1 MKKVLLL
8 LLTAIL
14 ALGVAAC
21 GDDLDEGGGSNSSE
35 QDTAADAEDGAQPP
49 VVVGSANF
57 PENVVLAEIY
67 AAALTAKDIE
77 TETKLN
83 IGSREAIFPAL
94 EQGDLS
100 VLPEYSGALLS
111 YLTKAKS
118 DAKEI
123 GAQVTDIKANLPD
136 SLTVLTPSAAEDK
149 DTITCN
155 KETVDKY
162 GLTSIEDLAK
172 VGNEIT
178 IGGPPEFAKRE
189 GFGIKALKRVYGAEF
204 KKFQPLDV
212 AGPLTVAALK
222 DNKVQCANLF
232 STQSAIPA
240 NGFVTLEDPKGLVEA
255 EAVLPLIDKDA
266 ATPEVT
272 AALDAVSAKLTT
284 DNLKELV
291 KRVEVDKDDAE
302 TVAADFIDEQG
313 LGSQ

>member
-1 MKKVLLL
+1 MKKVLWLL
-8 LLTAIL
+8 LAAVL

-21 GDDLDEGGGSNSSE
+21 GDDLDESNDSGGSGSTTSE
-35 QDTAADAEDGAQPP
+35 SESGGDKPAIT
-49 VVVGSANF
+49 VGSANF

-67 AAALTAKDIE
+67 AGALGAKDFDVSK
-77 TETKLN
+77 KLN
-83 IGSREAIFPAL
+83 IGSREALFPAM
-94 EQGDLS
+94 EKGEIT
-100 VLPEYSGALLS
+100 VLPEYTGALLS
-111 YLTKAKS
+111 YLTEAKS
-118 DAKEI
+118 DAKETSE
-123 GAQVTDIKANLPD
+123 QVEAIKAELPA
-136 SLTVLTPSAAEDK
+136 SLTLLEPSAAEDK

-172 VGNEIT
+172 VGDQIT

-240 NGFVTLEDPKGLVEA
+240 NGFVTLEDPKGLVES
-255 EAVLPLIDKDA
+255 EAVIPLIAKDA

-272 AALDAVSAKLTT
+272 ETLNAVSAALNT

-302 TVAADFIDEQG
+302 AVAEDFLSEQG
-313 LGSQ
+313 LN

>member
-1 MKKVLLL
+1 MKKVLWLL
-8 LLTAIL
+8 LAALL

-21 GDDLDEGGGSNSSE
+21 GDDLDESNDSGSTNSETETSGE
-35 QDTAADAEDGAQPP
+35 DAKPAIT
-49 VVVGSANF
+49 VGSANF

-67 AAALTAKDIE
+67 AGALEAKDFDVSK
-77 TETKLN
+77 KLN
-83 IGSREAIFPAL
+83 VGSREALFPAM
-94 EQGDLS
+94 EQGEIT

-111 YLTKAKS
+111 YLTEAKS

-123 GAQVTDIKANLPD
+123 GAQVEEIKAELPAE
-136 SLTVLTPSAAEDK
+136 LTVLEPSAAEDK

-155 KETVDKY
+155 KETVDKF
-162 GLTSIEDLAK
+162 GLTSIEDLAE
-172 VGNEIT
+172 VGDQIT
-178 IGGPPEFAKRE
+178 IGGPPEFAERA
-189 GFGIKALKRVYGAEF
+189 GFGIKALKRVYDAEF

-240 NGFVTLEDPKGLVEA
+240 NGFITLEDPKGLVEA
-255 EAVLPLIDKDA
+255 EAVIPLIAKDA

-272 AALDAVSAKLTT
+272 DTLNAVSAALNTE
-284 DNLKELV
+284 NLKELV

-302 TVAADFIDEQG
+302 TVAEDFLSEAG
-313 LGSQ
+313 LN

>member
-1 MKKVLLL
+1 MKKIILLL
-8 LLTAIL
+8 LAAVL
-14 ALGVAAC
+14 ALGLAAC
-21 GDDLDEGGGSNSSE
+21 GDDLEDDSGSTSSE
-35 QDTAADAEDGAQPP
+35 SSDAGGDKPAIT
-49 VVVGSANF
+49 VGSANF

-67 AAALTAKDIE
+67 AGALSAKDFDV
-77 TETKLN
+77 TKKLN

-94 EQGDLS
+94 EKGELT

-111 YLTKAKS
+111 YLTEAKS

-123 GAQVTDIKANLPD
+123 DQQVDEIKQSLPA

-155 KETVDKY
+155 KETVEKY

-178 IGGPPEFAKRE
+178 IGGPPEFAERA
-189 GFGIKALKRVYGAEF
+189 GFGIKALKRVYDAEF

-240 NGFVTLEDPKGLVEA
+240 NDFVTLEDPKVLVEA
-255 EAVLPLIDKDA
+255 GAVLPLIAKDA

-272 AALDAVSAKLTT
+272 EVLDGVSAKLTT
-284 DNLKELV
+284 ENLKELV
-291 KRVEVDKDDAE
+291 ARVEVDKDDAE
-302 TVAADFIDEQG
+302 TVAQDFLDEQG
-313 LGSQ
+313 LN

>member
-1 MKKVLLL
+1 MKKIILLL
-8 LLTAIL
+8 LAAVL
-14 ALGVAAC
+14 ALGVVAC
-21 GDDLDEGGGSNSSE
+21 GDDLEDDSGSSGSTSSE
-35 QDTAADAEDGAQPP
+35 SGDSGGDKPAIT
-49 VVVGSANF
+49 VGSANF

-67 AAALTAKDIE
+67 AGALSAKDFE
-77 TETKLN
+77 VTKKLN

-94 EQGDLS
+94 EKGELT

-111 YLTKAKS
+111 YLTEAKS

-123 GAQVTDIKANLPD
+123 DQQVDEIKQSLPD
-136 SLTVLTPSAAEDK
+136 TLTVLTPSAAEDK

-172 VGNEIT
+172 VGDQIT
-178 IGGPPEFAKRE
+178 IGGPPEFAERA

-255 EAVLPLIDKDA
+255 EAVLPLISKEA

-272 AALDAVSAKLTT
+272 EVLDGVSSKLTT

-291 KRVEVDKDDAE
+291 ARVEVDKDDAE
-302 TVAADFIDEQG
+302 TVAQDFLDEQG
-313 LGSQ
+313 LN

>member
-1 MKKVLLL
+1 MKKVLWLL
-8 LLTAIL
+8 LAAVL

-21 GDDLDEGGGSNSSE
+21 GDDLDESNDSGSSGSTTSESEGGG
-35 QDTAADAEDGAQPP
+35 DKPAIT
-49 VVVGSANF
+49 VGSANF

-67 AAALTAKDIE
+67 AGALDAKDFE
-77 TETKLN
+77 VSKKLN
-83 IGSREAIFPAL
+83 VGSREALFPAM
-94 EQGDLS
+94 EQGEIT

-111 YLTKAKS
+111 YLTEAKS

-123 GAQVTDIKANLPD
+123 GAQVEAINAELPAE
-136 SLTVLTPSAAEDK
+136 LTLLEPSAAEDK

-162 GLTSIEDLAK
+162 GLTSIADLAE
-172 VGNEIT
+172 VGDEIT
-178 IGGPPEFAKRE
+178 IGGPPEFAERA

-240 NGFVTLEDPKGLVEA
+240 NGFITLEDPKGLVEA
-255 EAVLPLIDKDA
+255 EAVIPLISKEA

-272 AALDAVSAKLTT
+272 ETLNAVSAALNTE
-284 DNLKELV
+284 NLKELV

-302 TVAADFIDEQG
+302 TVAEDFLSENG
-313 LGSQ
+313 LN

>member
-1 MKKVLLL
+1 MKKVLWLL
-8 LLTAIL
+8 LAAVL
-14 ALGVAAC
+14 AAGMAAC
-21 GDDLDEGGGSNSSE
+21 GDDLDEGNNDSGSSSSDSGGKPAI
-35 QDTAADAEDGAQPP
+35 T
-49 VVVGSANF
+49 VGSANF

-67 AAALTAKDIE
+67 AGALRAKDFDVS
-77 TETKLN
+77 TKLN
-83 IGSREAIFPAL
+83 VGSREALFPAL
-94 EQGDLS
+94 KSGEIT
-100 VLPEYSGALLS
+100 VTPEYTGALLS
-111 YLTKAKS
+111 YLTDAKS
-118 DAKEI
+118 DAKETSE
-123 GAQVTDIKANLPD
+123 QVTEIKSELP
-136 SLTVLTPSAAEDK
+136 SELTLLEPSAAEDK

-162 GLTSIEDLAK
+162 GLKSIEDLAK
-172 VGNEIT
+172 VGDQIT
-178 IGGPPEFAKRE
+178 IGGPPEFAKRA

-240 NGFVTLEDPKGLVEA
+240 NGFITLEDPKGLVES
-255 EAVLPLIDKDA
+255 EAVVPLISKKA

-272 AALDAVSAKLTT
+272 ETLDAVSAKLTT

-302 TVAADFIDEQG
+302 AVADDFLGEQG
-313 LGSQ
+313 LN

>member
-1 MKKVLLL
+1 MKKVLWLL
-8 LLTAIL
+8 LAAVL

-21 GDDLDEGGGSNSSE
+21 GEDLDESNDGGGSASSE
-35 QDTAADAEDGAQPP
+35 SEGGGEEAAKPAIT
-49 VVVGSANF
+49 VGSANF

-67 AAALTAKDIE
+67 AGALEAKDFE
-77 TETKLN
+77 VSKKLN
-83 IGSREAIFPAL
+83 VGSREAIFPAM
-94 EQGDLS
+94 ERGDIS

-111 YLTKAKS
+111 YLTEAKS

-123 GAQVTDIKANLPD
+123 DAQVEEIKSNLP
-136 SLTVLTPSAAEDK
+136 SGLTVLEPSAAEDK

-178 IGGPPEFAKRE
+178 IGGPPEFAERA
-189 GFGIKALKRVYGAEF
+189 GFGIKALKRVYDAEF

-240 NGFVTLEDPKGLVEA
+240 NGFITLEDPKGLVEA
-255 EAVLPLIDKDA
+255 EAVIPLISDEA
-266 ATPEVT
+266 ATPEAT
-272 AALDAVSAKLTT
+272 ETLNAVSAALNTE
-284 DNLKELV
+284 NLKELV

-302 TVAADFIDEQG
+302 TVAEDFLSEQG
-313 LGSQ
+313 LN

>member
-1 MKKVLLL
+1 MKKVLWLL
-8 LLTAIL
+8 LAAVL

-21 GDDLDEGGGSNSSE
+21 GDDLEEDSGSGSGTSTNESSS
-35 QDTAADAEDGAQPP
+35 DDGAAKPSLT
-49 VVVGSANF
+49 VGSANF

-67 AAALTAKDIE
+67 AGALAAKDFE
-77 TETKLN
+77 VEKKLN
-83 IGSREAIFPAL
+83 VGSREAIFPAM
-94 EQGDLS
+94 ERGDIS

-111 YLTKAKS
+111 YLTEAKS

-123 GAQVTDIKANLPD
+123 NAQVDEIKANLPD

-155 KETVDKY
+155 KETVDKF
-162 GLTSIEDLAK
+162 GLTSIDDLAE
-172 VGNEIT
+172 VGDQIT
-178 IGGPPEFAKRE
+178 IGGPPEFAERA
-189 GFGIKALKRVYGAEF
+189 GFGIKALKRVYNAEF

-255 EAVLPLIDKDA
+255 EAVLPLISKEA

-272 AALDAVSAKLTT
+272 EVLDGVSAKLTT
-284 DNLKELV
+284 ENLKALV
-291 KRVEVDKDDAE
+291 ARVEVDKDDAE
-302 TVAADFIDEQG
+302 TVAEDFLGEQG
-313 LGSQ
+313 LN

>member
-1 MKKVLLL
+1 MKKVLWLL
-8 LLTAIL
+8 LAAVL
-14 ALGVAAC
+14 AVGLAAC
-21 GDDLDEGGGSNSSE
+21 GDDLDEGDDSGSSTTESSGGGE
-35 QDTAADAEDGAQPP
+35 KPAIT
-49 VVVGSANF
+49 VGSANF
-57 PENVVLAEIY
+57 PESVVLAEIY
-67 AAALTAKDIE
+67 AGALAAKDYDVSKE
-77 TETKLN
+77 LN
-83 IGSREAIFPAL
+83 VGSREALFPAL
-94 EQGDLS
+94 ERGD
-100 VLPEYSGALLS
+100 VTVTPEYSGALLAF
-111 YLTKAKS
+111 LTEAKS

-123 GAQVTDIKANLPD
+123 GAQVTEIKAELPS
-136 SLTVLTPSAAEDK
+136 SLTLLEPSAAEDK

-162 GLTSIEDLAK
+162 GLKSIEDLAK

-178 IGGPPEFAKRE
+178 IGGPPEFAERA

-255 EAVLPLIDKDA
+255 EAVVPLIAKDA

-272 AALDAVSAKLTT
+272 ETLDAVSAALNTE
-284 DNLKELV
+284 NLKELV

-302 TVAADFIDEQG
+302 SVAADFLSEQG
-313 LGSQ
+313 L

>member
-1 MKKVLLL
+1 MKKLLWLLL
-8 LLTAIL
+8 AAVL
-14 ALGVAAC
+14 AVGLAAC
-21 GDDLDEGGGSNSSE
+21 GDDLDEENDSGTSTSESGG
-35 QDTAADAEDGAQPP
+35 TAEKPAIT
-49 VVVGSANF
+49 VGSANF

-67 AAALTAKDIE
+67 AGALAAKDYDVSK
-77 TETKLN
+77 KLN
-83 IGSREAIFPAL
+83 VGSREALFPAL
-94 EQGDLS
+94 ERGD
-100 VLPEYSGALLS
+100 VTVTPEYSGALLAF
-111 YLTKAKS
+111 LTEAKS
-118 DAKEI
+118 EAKEI
-123 GAQVTDIKANLPD
+123 GEQVTEIKAELPS
-136 SLTVLTPSAAEDK
+136 SLTLLEPSAAEDK

-162 GLTSIEDLAK
+162 GLKSIEDLAK
-172 VGNEIT
+172 VGDEIT
-178 IGGPPEFAKRE
+178 IGGPPEFAERA

-255 EAVLPLIDKDA
+255 EAVVPLIAKDA

-272 AALDAVSAKLTT
+272 ETLDAVSAALNTE
-284 DNLKELV
+284 NLKELV

-302 TVAADFIDEQG
+302 SVAADFLSEQG
-313 LGSQ
+313 L

>member
-1 MKKVLLL
+1 MKKVLWLL
-8 LLTAIL
+8 LAAVL

-21 GDDLDEGGGSNSSE
+21 GDDLDESNDTGSSGSTTSESESGG
-35 QDTAADAEDGAQPP
+35 DKPAIT
-49 VVVGSANF
+49 VGSANF

-67 AAALTAKDIE
+67 AGALSAKDFE
-77 TETKLN
+77 VSKKLN
-83 IGSREAIFPAL
+83 IGSREALFPAM
-94 EQGDLS
+94 EKGEIT
-100 VLPEYSGALLS
+100 VLPEYTGALLS
-111 YLTKAKS
+111 YLTEAKS
-118 DAKEI
+118 DAKETS
-123 GAQVTDIKANLPD
+123 AQVEEIKAELPS
-136 SLTVLTPSAAEDK
+136 SLTVLEPSAAEDK

-172 VGNEIT
+172 VGDQIT
-178 IGGPPEFAKRE
+178 IGGPPEFAKRA

-240 NGFVTLEDPKGLVEA
+240 NGFVTLEDPKGLVES
-255 EAVLPLIDKDA
+255 EAVIPLIAKDA

-272 AALDAVSAKLTT
+272 ETLNAVSAALNT

-302 TVAADFIDEQG
+302 AVAEDFLSEQG
-313 LGSQ
+313 LN